1 MDKIAIFGVPR
12 SGTTW
17 LCQILNSHPDVALRF
32 QPLFSYGHK
41 GSLTASSSAE
51 EIRAFFEE
59 ILWTQDAFALM
70 ATERQKNYPAF
81 QKAVTPTHI
90 VFKET

>member
-17 LCQILNSHPDVALRF
+17 LSQILNSHPDVALRF

-41 GSLTASSSAE
+41 GSLCEYSSVE
-51 EIRAFFEE
+51 EIRIFFEE
-59 ILWTQDAFALM
+59 IFCTQDAFTLM
-70 ATERQKNYPAF
+70 ATEMQKIIRSFERQ
-81 QKAVTPTHI
+81 
-90 VFKET
+90 